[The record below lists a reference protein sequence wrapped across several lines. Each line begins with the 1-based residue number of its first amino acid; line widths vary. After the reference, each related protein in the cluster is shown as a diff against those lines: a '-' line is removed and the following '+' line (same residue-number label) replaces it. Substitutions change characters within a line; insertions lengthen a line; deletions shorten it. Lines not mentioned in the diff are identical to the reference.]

1 MKIAAVIPA
10 RLNATRLPRK
20 LLADLCGKPVLQ
32 RTYEAAIATGLFP
45 EVIIATDSDEIRDVM
60 EAAGAS
66 VEMSRRTHESGSD
79 RIAEAI
85 EDKEIDVIV
94 NIQGDE
100 PFVNVELLKN
110 LIEVFR
116 NPQENVRV
124 ASVMRE
130 ITEASL
136 IADPNVVKVVTDLNS
151 NALYFSRH
159 SIPFKRDSV
168 YQTPVYQH
176 IGVYAF
182 SKEALMSF
190 TAWPQSPLEIAE
202 KLEQLRYLE
211 HGIPIK
217 MVMTDV
223 VGISIDVQE
232 DLERARVEWGK
243 TKKSSNICL

>member
-20 LLADLCGKPVLQ
+20 LLADLCGKPVLL

-45 EVIIATDSDEIRDVM
+45 EVIIATDSEEIREIM
-60 EAAGAS
+60 EAAGAT
-66 VEMSRRTHESGSD
+66 VVMSRKVHESGSD
-79 RIAEAI
+79 RIAEAVA
-85 EDKEIDVIV
+85 DKEIDVIV

-100 PFVNVELLKN
+100 PFVNAELLEA
-110 LIEVFR
+110 LIGVFQ
-116 NPQENVRV
+116 NPYEDVQV

-130 ITEASL
+130 ISDAAL
-136 IADPNVVKVVTDLNS
+136 ITDPNVVKVVTDLKS

-159 SIPFKRDSV
+159 SIPFKRDPINE
-168 YQTPVYQH
+168 TPVYQH

-182 SKEALMSF
+182 RKNALISF

-211 HGIPIK
+211 HGIRIK

-232 DLERARVEWGK
+232 DLERARAEWGK
-243 TKKSSNICL
+243 TKKSSNI

>member
-32 RTYEAAIATGLFP
+32 RTYEAAVATGLFP
-45 EVIIATDSDEIRDVM
+45 EVIIATDSEEIRDIM
-60 EAAGAS
+60 EAAGAT
-66 VEMSRRTHESGSD
+66 VVMSRKVHESGSD

-85 EDKEIDVIV
+85 ADKDIDVIV

-100 PFVNVELLKN
+100 PFVNAGLLKN
-110 LIEVFR
+110 LIEVF
-116 NPQENVRV
+116 QDQDDNVQV
-124 ASVMRE
+124 ASVMRK
-130 ITEASL
+130 ITEATL

-159 SIPFKRDSV
+159 SIPFKRDAINE
-168 YQTPVYQH
+168 TPVFQH

-182 SKEALMSF
+182 RKEALMSF
-190 TAWPQSPLEIAE
+190 TSWPLSPLEVAE

-232 DLERARVEWGK
+232 DLERARDYWVRI
-243 TKKSSNICL
+243 S

>member
-45 EVIIATDSDEIRDVM
+45 EVIIATDSHEIREIM
-60 EAAGAS
+60 ESAGAT
-66 VEMSRRTHESGSD
+66 VVMSLKEHESGSD

-85 EDKEIDVIV
+85 ANKDIDVIV

-100 PFVNVELLKN
+100 PFVNTELLKS
-110 LIEVFR
+110 LIKVFQNR
-116 NPQENVRV
+116 DENVRV

-130 ITEASL
+130 ITEASQ

-159 SIPFKRDSV
+159 SIPFKRDPINE
-168 YQTPVYQH
+168 TPVYQH

-182 SKEALMSF
+182 RKEALMFF
-190 TAWPQSPLEIAE
+190 TSRPQSPLEIAE

-232 DLERARVEWGK
+232 DLERAREYWEK
-243 TKKSSNICL
+243 TF

>member
-1 MKIAAVIPA
+1 MHYLKNENSAVIPA

-45 EVIIATDSDEIRDVM
+45 EVIIATDSDEIREIM
-60 EAAGAS
+60 ETAGAT
-66 VEMSRRTHESGSD
+66 VVMSRKVHESGSD
-79 RIAEAI
+79 RIAEAVS
-85 EDKEIDVIV
+85 DKDIDVII

-100 PFVNVELLKN
+100 PFVNSELLKN
-110 LIEVFR
+110 LIKVFQ
-116 NPQENVRV
+116 NKNENVQV

-159 SIPFKRDSV
+159 SVPFKRDPINE
-168 YQTPVYQH
+168 TPVYQH

-182 SKEALMSF
+182 RKEALMSF
-190 TAWPQSPLEIAE
+190 TSWPQSPLEIAE

-211 HGIPIK
+211 HGVPIK

-223 VGISIDVQE
+223 VGISIDVPE
-232 DLERARVEWGK
+232 DLERAREYWE
-243 TKKSSNICL
+243 KKY

>member
-45 EVIIATDSDEIRDVM
+45 EVIIATDSDEIREIM
-60 EAAGAS
+60 ETAGAT
-66 VEMSRRTHESGSD
+66 VVMSHKVHESGSD
-79 RIAEAI
+79 RIAEAVS
-85 EDKEIDVIV
+85 DKDIDVII

-100 PFVNVELLKN
+100 PFVNSKLLKN
-110 LIEVFR
+110 LIKVFQ
-116 NPQENVRV
+116 NKDENVRV

-136 IADPNVVKVVTDLNS
+136 IADPNVVKVVTDLNY

-159 SIPFKRDSV
+159 SVPFKRDPINE
-168 YQTPVYQH
+168 TPVYQH

-182 SKEALMSF
+182 RKEALMSF
-190 TAWPQSPLEIAE
+190 TSWPQSPLEIAE

-211 HGIPIK
+211 HGVPIK

-223 VGISIDVQE
+223 VGISIDVPE
-232 DLERARVEWGK
+232 DLERAREYWE
-243 TKKSSNICL
+243 KKY

>member
-20 LLADLCGKPVLQ
+20 LLADLCGKPVLL
-32 RTYEAAIATGLFP
+32 RTYEAAISTGLFQ
-45 EVIIATDSDEIRDVM
+45 EVIIATDSEEIREIM
-60 EAAGAS
+60 EAAGAT
-66 VEMSRRTHESGSD
+66 VVMSRKEHESGSD
-79 RIAEAI
+79 RIAEAVA
-85 EDKEIDVIV
+85 DKEIDVIV

-100 PFVNVELLKN
+100 PFVNAELLKN
-110 LIEVFR
+110 LIQVFQ
-116 NPQENVRV
+116 NQNENVRV
-124 ASVMRE
+124 ASVMRQ

-159 SIPFKRDSV
+159 SIPFKRDPINE
-168 YQTPVYQH
+168 TPVYQH

-182 SKEALMSF
+182 RKEALMSF
-190 TAWPQSPLEIAE
+190 TVWPQSSLEIAE

-211 HGIPIK
+211 HGIPIR
-217 MVMTDV
+217 MVKTDV
-223 VGISIDVQE
+223 LGISIDVPE

-243 TKKSSNICL
+243 TKKSSNV